1 MPKTMFDKIW
11 DRHTVVGGGDG
22 QSLLYISRHMVYDSS
37 FHSFEF
43 LKRRGLP
50 VKRPDQ
56 TFATADHFVSTLGR
70 EISAIEDPES
80 RHVVDL
86 LHTNARDCGIPLI
99 GLDDPRQ
106 GIIHVIGPELGIAQP
121 GLLLVCADSHIS
133 TLGALG
139 ALAIGIGHAESTHVL
154 ATQTLWQNKPK
165 LMRVTLAGTR
175 PFGVTAKDIAL
186 AIVSTIGVSGAS
198 GHAIEFAGSTIR
210 GLSME
215 ERMTVCNMAI
225 ESGARVGMVAPDETT
240 FAYLDDRPF
249 APRGT
254 GRDRALAYWR
264 TLPTD
269 SDAGFDAEV
278 SVDAGNI
285 APMVTWGITP
295 GDALPIN
302 STVPDPTAERDAE
315 SRTAMSQALEYM
327 DLTPGARLT
336 DIAID
341 RVFIGS
347 CTNGRIED
355 LRAAAQVARC
365 GRAVVPALVVP
376 GSTPVKRQAEAEG
389 LDRIFIDAGFEWRHS
404 GCSLCVAINGDTC
417 VPGERCASTSNRN
430 YAHRQG
436 RGVRTHL
443 MSPAMAAAAA
453 LTGHLTDVR
462 RLEGAGRE
470 C

>member
-11 DRHTVVGGGDG
+11 ERHTILSGEGG
-22 QSLLYISRHMVYDSS
+22 QSLLYVSRHMVYDSS
-37 FHSFEF
+37 FHAFEF
-43 LKRRGLP
+43 LERRGLA
-50 VKRPDQ
+50 VQRPDQ

-70 EISAIEDPES
+70 VVDAIEDAEC
-80 RHVVDL
+80 RHVVEL
-86 LHTNARDCGIPLI
+86 LHSNARAYGIPLFA
-99 GLDDPRQ
+99 LDDPRQ

-154 ATQTLWQNKPK
+154 ATQTLWQSKPK
-165 LMRVTLAGTR
+165 LMRIMVEGTR

-186 AIVSTIGVSGAS
+186 AIISKVGVSGAA

-210 GLSME
+210 SLSME

-225 ESGARVGMVAPDETT
+225 EAGARVGMVAPDEAT

-249 APRGT
+249 APRGAS
-254 GRDRALAYWR
+254 RDRALAYWR
-264 TLPTD
+264 TLP
-269 SDAGFDAEV
+269 SDADARFDAEV
-278 SVDAGNI
+278 SVNADNI
-285 APMVTWGITP
+285 APMVTWGMTP
-295 GDALPIN
+295 GDALPI
-302 STVPDPTAERDAE
+302 TGVVPDPTAETNAE
-315 SRTAMSQALEYM
+315 SRTTMGQSLEYM
-327 DLTPGARLT
+327 NLKPGTRLT

-355 LRAAAQVARC
+355 LRAAAQVAQH
-365 GRAVVPALVVP
+365 GQVVVPALVVP
-376 GSTPVKRQAEAEG
+376 GSAAVKRQAEAEG
-389 LDRIFIDAGFEWRHS
+389 LDRVFINAGYDWRQA
-404 GCSLCVAINGDTC
+404 GCSMCVGINGDIG

-430 YAHRQG
+430 HANRQG
-436 RGVRTHL
+436 PGVRTHL

-453 LTGHLTDVR
+453 LTGRLSDVR
-462 RLEGAGRE
+462 RLEGLGRG
-470 C
+470 

>member
-11 DRHTVVGGGDG
+11 DRHTVMTGADG
-22 QSLLYISRHMVYDSS
+22 QSLLYVSRHMVYDSS
-37 FHSFEF
+37 FHAFEF

-50 VKRPDQ
+50 VRRPDQ

-70 EISAIEDPES
+70 AIDAIEDTES
-80 RHVVDL
+80 RHVVEL
-86 LHTNARDCGIPLI
+86 LHANARAYAIPLF

-154 ATQTLWQNKPK
+154 ATQTLWQSKPK
-165 LMRVTLAGTR
+165 LMRVTVAGAR

-186 AIVSTIGVSGAS
+186 AVVSAIGVSGAA

-225 ESGARVGMVAPDETT
+225 EAGARVGMVAPDETT
-240 FAYLDDRPF
+240 FAYLDGRPF
-249 APRGT
+249 APQGA

-264 TLPTD
+264 TLPTEA
-269 SDAGFDAEV
+269 DAGFDAEV
-278 SVDAGNI
+278 SVDAGDI
-285 APMVTWGITP
+285 APMVTWGMTP
-295 GDALPIN
+295 GDALPI
-302 STVPDPTAERDAE
+302 TGAVPDPTAEPDAE
-315 SRTAMSQALEYM
+315 LRTAMGRALDYM
-327 DLTPGARLT
+327 GLEPGTRLT

-355 LRAAAQVARC
+355 LRAAAQVARR

-376 GSTPVKRQAEAEG
+376 GSTAVKRQAEAEG
-389 LDRIFIDAGFEWRHS
+389 LDRIFIDAGYEWRES
-404 GCSLCVAINGDTC
+404 GCSMCVAINGDTGA
-417 VPGERCASTSNRN
+417 PGERCASTSNRN

-453 LTGHLTDVR
+453 LTGHLADVR
-462 RLEGAGRE
+462 RLEG
-470 C
+470 

>member
-1 MPKTMFDKIW
+1 MSKTMFDKIW
-11 DRHTVVGGGDG
+11 HRHTILSGEDG
-22 QSLLYISRHMVYDSS
+22 QCLLYVSRHMVYDSS

-70 EISAIEDPES
+70 KIDAIEDAES

-86 LHTNARDCGIPLI
+86 LHSNARDRGIPLI
-99 GLDDPRQ
+99 GLEDPRQ

-154 ATQTLWQNKPK
+154 ATQTLWQSKPK
-165 LMRVTLAGTR
+165 LMRVTVAGDK

-186 AIVSTIGVSGAS
+186 SLVSMIGASGAS

-225 ESGARVGMVAPDETT
+225 EAGARVGMVAPDETT
-240 FAYLDDRPF
+240 FAYLDDRPL
-249 APRGT
+249 APRGAE
-254 GRDRALAYWR
+254 RDRALAYWR
-264 TLPTD
+264 TLPSD
-269 SDAGFDAEV
+269 GDAGFDAEV
-278 SVDAGNI
+278 SVDAEDI

-295 GDALPIN
+295 GDALPI
-302 STVPDPTAERDAE
+302 TAAVPDPAAEPDAE
-315 SRTAMSQALEYM
+315 ARTGVQQALDYM
-327 DLTPGARLT
+327 DLAPGTQLT
-336 DIAID
+336 DIVID

-355 LRAAAQVARC
+355 LRAAARVARR
-365 GRAVVPALVVP
+365 GRAVVPAMVVP

-389 LDRIFIDAGFEWRHS
+389 LDRVFIDAGFEWRHS
-404 GCSLCVAINGDTC
+404 GCSMCVGINGDTGA
-417 VPGERCASTSNRN
+417 PGERCASTSNRN
-430 YAHRQG
+430 YADRQG

-453 LTGHLTDVR
+453 LTGRLADVR
-462 RLEGAGRE
+462 RLEEGVTE
-470 C
+470 